1 MTPSTHAAAP
11 CRVTSVPG
19 AFSLLCGPVSSCSG
33 ALASSGPF
41 GERASPLP
49 RVTLQGFSCWLGA
62 QMLLSPASL
71 LLLSPVP
78 GTSGR
83 YPLRAVHRAQSGRL
97 TSCALLDSPVPR
109 MPGLHSLG
117 SRLSLQMPRKQWCEK
132 GKAWHWPH
140 ASLPGPSRAPL
151 SPSCPGGDC
160 LTVPPLLSG
169 TGGLAEP
176 PIEPSTMLQEHL
188 SPLAGGEWGS
198 FWPARP
204 RVGPHDVH
212 ASPVHQGG
220 HSGRTAG
227 VRRLLASGHLLV
239 APGRPYKWQ
248 RFVIDV
254 HLW

>member
-1 MTPSTHAAAP
+1 MHSITKNISQGSFVLSPGKTRTGHVTPSTHAAAP

-97 TSCALLDSPVPR
+97 TSCALLASPVPR
-109 MPGLHSLG
+109 MPGLYSLG

-151 SPSCPGGDC
+151 PRAQE
-160 LTVPPLLSG
+160 G
-169 TGGLAEP
+169 TA
-176 PIEPSTMLQEHL
+176 
-188 SPLAGGEWGS
+188 
-198 FWPARP
+198 
-204 RVGPHDVH
+204 
-212 ASPVHQGG
+212 
-220 HSGRTAG
+220 
-227 VRRLLASGHLLV
+227 
-239 APGRPYKWQ
+239 
-248 RFVIDV
+248 
-254 HLW
+254 